1 MNEKVVTGWLLL
13 SYKVSYK
20 KRLKTVYLA
29 YKSKNIDMSY
39 SSLFVPFEY
48 KNLVLR
54 NRLVMAPMTRAQSP
68 DGVPTPQVADYYE
81 RRAAA
86 EVGLIL
92 TEGTV
97 INRPASKNQKDIPN
111 FYGEAALGAWKQ
123 VVDQVTAQN
132 GAIAPQIWHVGNSPY
147 GWTPPVPFE
156 SPDTMSLEDIHRTIA
171 AFADAARSA
180 KALGFHALELHGAH
194 GYLID
199 QFFWEKTN
207 NRTDEYGGR
216 TLKERSRFAV
226 DVVKAVRAAVGPDMV
241 IILRLSQWKGQDY
254 EVKLARTPL
263 ELEDWILPLA
273 EAGVDIFHGSQRR
286 YWTPEFDGSDLNL
299 AGWFKK
305 VTGLPSI
312 TVGSVGLA
320 SDVTH
325 AFRGEGSAH
334 ADLREVVRRLERGDF
349 DLVAVGRQLLQ
360 DPGWVQK
367 IREERFD
374 DIRSFEATS
383 LGVYY

>member
-1 MNEKVVTGWLLL
+1 
-13 SYKVSYK
+13 
-20 KRLKTVYLA
+20 
-29 YKSKNIDMSY
+29 MSY
-39 SSLFVPFEY
+39 DSLFVPFEY
-48 KNLVLR
+48 KNLSLR

-68 DGVPTPQVADYYE
+68 DGIPTPLVTEYYQ

-97 INRPASKNQKDIPN
+97 INRPSSKNQKDIPD
-111 FYGEAALGAWKQ
+111 FYGEASLNAWKQ
-123 VVDQVTAQN
+123 VVDGVRAEN
-132 GAIAPQIWHVGNSPY
+132 GAIAPQIWHVGNAPY
-147 GWTPPVPFE
+147 GWTPPEPFE
-156 SPDTMSLEDIHRTIA
+156 SPDTMSAEDIRQTIA

-180 KALGFHALELHGAH
+180 KNLGFHALELHGAH

-207 NRTDEYGGR
+207 HRTDGYGGK
-216 TLKERSRFAV
+216 TLAERSRFAV
-226 DVVKAVRAAVGPDMV
+226 EVVKAVRESVGPEMV

-254 EVKLARTPL
+254 DVKLARTPR

-305 VTGLPSI
+305 ITGLPSI

-325 AFRGEGSAH
+325 AFKGEGSAH
-334 ADLREVVRRLERGDF
+334 ADLREVVRRLDRGDF

-360 DPGWVQK
+360 DPEWVQK
-367 IREERFD
+367 VRQQRFS
-374 DIRSFEATS
+374 DIRSFEAAS